1 VQAEHISHSWR
12 RYLRFSVRGLTVL
25 VLVIGVWLA
34 WLVRSA
40 HIQRD
45 AVAAITHAGGKVSY
59 DWEWSNG
66 NDIPGGKPWAP
77 SWLVSL
83 IGIDYFGN
91 IARVTF
97 TFTGRELPAA
107 HVARLTRLQRLVVY
121 QSPFGD
127 AGVAHLKGM
136 RNLSELGL
144 IGTQV
149 TDAGLVHLK
158 DLKRLAMLQLSGV
171 QITDGGL
178 EHLKGLTN
186 LSYLTLGATNVT
198 DAGLENLNGLTNLA
212 VLDLSDT
219 GQITDA
225 GLVHLKRLTNL
236 SELNLSGTRVS
247 DAGLARLKGLTNL
260 HSLGA
265 SRSLATDEGLKAL
278 QQSLPNLTIFR

>member
-1 VQAEHISHSWR
+1 
-12 RYLRFSVRGLTVL
+12 VL

-66 NDIPGGKPWAP
+66 HDIPGGKPWAP
-77 SWLVSL
+77 RWLVSL
-83 IGIDYFGN
+83 LGIDYFGN
-91 IARVTF
+91 IASVTF
-97 TFTGRELPAA
+97 TFTGREVPAA
-107 HVARLTRLQRLVVY
+107 HVARLTRLERLFVF

-127 AGVAHLKGM
+127 KGAAHLKGM
-136 RNLSELGL
+136 RNLSELAL

-158 DLKRLAMLQLSGV
+158 DWKRLAMLQLTGV
-171 QITDGGL
+171 QIKDGGL

-186 LSYLTLGATNVT
+186 LTYLTLGATNVT
-198 DAGLENLNGLTNLA
+198 DAGLENLNGLTKLE
-212 VLDLSDT
+212 VLVLTNT

-225 GLVHLKRLTNL
+225 GLVHLKRLNHL
-236 SELNLSGTRVS
+236 SDLDLSGTRVS
-247 DAGLARLKGLTNL
+247 DAGLAHLKGLTNL
-260 HSLGA
+260 HSLDA
-265 SRSLATDEGLKAL
+265 SRSLVTDEGMKAL
-278 QQSLPNLTIFR
+278 QQALPNLTIFR